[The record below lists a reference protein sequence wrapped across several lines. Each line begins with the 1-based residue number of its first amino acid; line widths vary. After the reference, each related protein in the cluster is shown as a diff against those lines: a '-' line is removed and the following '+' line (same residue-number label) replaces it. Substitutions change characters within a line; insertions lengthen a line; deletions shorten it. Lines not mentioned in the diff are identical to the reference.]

1 VTYDRSRIIVPPWG
15 GWNDSLPSLWSPH
28 NSFRQITGW
37 LFNKNRIQSFPAF
50 NAFSNP
56 PNGEVIAGG
65 ITFEDQLANFHTGI
79 LTKDNA
85 YYLNFAGYLNQGAI
99 TPTSSQ
105 PFSVEVFLNRMFFVN
120 GAPGSTLAWLDGSQ
134 GILNNSDIP
143 GTGFFLS
150 KLNGSLFVL
159 NLFESNQRFPISGR
173 FSAINN
179 HLEWNLAVDPTA
191 GSFLIPEVEDEI
203 TGVAIIRDNMAI
215 YRNRGISIL
224 SPTGSSPRFS
234 ITNFNSG
241 PSGVGVFY
249 EYTLANYGDV
259 SIFAS
264 EDDIYLF
271 SLSTP
276 DKIGGNAKKAIYKDL
291 NSASSRPWACQIGQL
306 GPGVD
311 YRSYWLS
318 IPQAGNTSTSVW
330 VFHFDDKTWINE
342 QLPFGALNWMG
353 NVAVS

>member
-1 VTYDRSRIIVPPWG
+1 MTYDRSRLIIPPWG
-15 GWNDSLPSLWSPH
+15 GWNDSMPSPWLPH
-28 NSFRQITGW
+28 NSFKTITGW
-37 LFNKNRIQSFPAF
+37 LFNKGRIQSYP
-50 NAFSNP
+50 NYVAFSNP
-56 PNGEVIAGG
+56 PNGEAWAGAA
-65 ITFEDQLANFHTGI
+65 TFEDQLGNPHTGV
-79 LTKDNA
+79 LTKDKA
-85 YYLNFAGYLNQGAI
+85 YYLNQAGYVEQGTI
-99 TPTSSQ
+99 TPASNQ

-120 GAPGSTLAWLDGSQ
+120 GAPRSTLAWLDGSQ

-191 GSFLIPEVEDEI
+191 GSFIIPEVEDEI
-203 TGVAIIRDNMAI
+203 AGVAVIRDNMAI
-215 YRNRGISIL
+215 YRTRGISIL
-224 SPTGSSPRFS
+224 SSTGGSPRFS
-234 ITNFNSG
+234 ITNFNTG
-241 PSGVGVFY
+241 VSGVGVFY

-276 DKIGGNAKKAIYKDL
+276 DKIGGNAKTSIFKDL
-291 NSASSRPWACQIGQL
+291 NNTSGRPWACQTGQIG
-306 GPGVD
+306 GGID
-311 YRSYWLS
+311 YRAYWLS
-318 IPQAGNTSTSVW
+318 IPLNNNTISSVW
-330 VFHFDDKTWINE
+330 VFHFDDKSWVNE
-342 QLPFGALNWMG
+342 QLPYGALNWMG